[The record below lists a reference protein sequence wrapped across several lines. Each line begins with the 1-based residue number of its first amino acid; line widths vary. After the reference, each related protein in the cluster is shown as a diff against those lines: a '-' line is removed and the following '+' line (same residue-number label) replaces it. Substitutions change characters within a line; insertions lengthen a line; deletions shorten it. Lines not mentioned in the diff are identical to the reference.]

1 MNIIFKRK
9 TLLFSAVLVFNVAC
23 QYNVKDSGIEPIITS
38 IPFNSRFNSAE
49 PNLFT
54 DSLGNVYLSWIEK
67 NDSTAALN
75 YAKLENN
82 KWSEPIKIVSGNNWF
97 VNWADFPQFVTNG
110 KDGYLASILV
120 KRGKST
126 YAYDIHLYHS
136 IDGKKWQ
143 GPVILHDDG
152 KEAEHGFVSMVP
164 ENNRVLISWL
174 DGRNAATENN
184 DHDAH
189 DHAGAMSVRAAY
201 IDYNGK
207 KLNEWELD
215 SRVCDCCQTGIINT
229 INGPVVIYRDRSEDE
244 VRDISIALLENE
256 TWTAGKSI
264 FADNWNI
271 NGCPVNGPKM
281 DAKGNTLAIA
291 WYAEP
296 KNNPEVKVIFSDDGG
311 KTFNT
316 PVTLNEAKPTGRVDI
331 CLMEDSIAM
340 VSWIE
345 KEEIKLISVSK
356 KGEKGKP
363 VTISKIS
370 SKRSSGFPQMTREGN
385 SLIFA
390 WTEDSDTTLIKTARV
405 SF

>member
-1 MNIIFKRK
+1 
-9 TLLFSAVLVFNVAC
+9 
-23 QYNVKDSGIEPIITS
+23 
-38 IPFNSRFNSAE
+38 
-49 PNLFT
+49 
-54 DSLGNVYLSWIEK
+54 
-67 NDSTAALN
+67 
-75 YAKLENN
+75 
-82 KWSEPIKIVSGNNWF
+82 
-97 VNWADFPQFVTNG
+97 
-110 KDGYLASILV
+110 
-120 KRGKST
+120 
-126 YAYDIHLYHS
+126 
-136 IDGKKWQ
+136 
-143 GPVILHDDG
+143 
-152 KEAEHGFVSMVP
+152 VP

-201 IDYNGK
+201 VDYFGK
-207 KLNEWELD
+207 KLTEWELD

-229 INGPVVIYRDRSEDE
+229 MNGPVVIYRDRSEDE
-244 VRDISIALLENE
+244 VRDISIARFENE
-256 TWTAGKSI
+256 KWTAGKPI

-296 KNNPEVKVIFSDDGG
+296 KNTPEVKVIFSPDGG
-311 KTFNT
+311 RTFST
-316 PVTLNEAKPTGRVDI
+316 PVRINEAKPTGRVDI

-345 KEEIKLISVSK
+345 KEEIKFIGVSK
-356 KGEKGKP
+356 KGEIGKP
-363 VTISKIS
+363 FTLSKIS
-370 SKRSSGFPQMTREGN
+370 SKRSSGFPQMTRDGN

-390 WTEDSDTTLIKTARV
+390 WTEEGDIPRIKTARV

>member
-1 MNIIFKRK
+1 MYKIFIIIFFLI
-9 TLLFSAVLVFNVAC
+9 LLYSC
-23 QYNVKDSGIEPIITS
+23 KDNNKGINPVITE
-38 IPFNSRFNSAE
+38 IPFTGNSPSAE

-67 NDSTAALN
+67 NGFTASLK

-82 KWSEPIKIVSGNNWF
+82 RWSESIKIASGENWF
-97 VNWADFPQFVTNG
+97 INWADFPQFVTNG

-136 IDGKKWQ
+136 TDGKNWH

-152 KEAEHGFVSMVP
+152 KEAEHGFVSMVA
-164 ENNRVLISWL
+164 ENDRVLISWL
-174 DGRNAATENN
+174 DGRNAASENTDN
-184 DHDAH
+184 DAH

-201 IDYNGK
+201 VDYKGN
-207 KLNEWELD
+207 KLTEWELD
-215 SRVCDCCQTGIINT
+215 SRVCDCCQTGIIQT
-229 INGPVVIYRDRSEDE
+229 HNGPVAIYRDRSEEE
-244 VRDISIALLENE
+244 VRDISIVRLVNE
-256 TWTAGKSI
+256 KWTEGKPI
-264 FADNWNI
+264 FPDKWNI

-281 DAKGNTLAIA
+281 DTKGNTLAIA

-296 KNNPEVKVIFSDDGG
+296 KKNPEVKVIFSEDGG
-311 KTFNT
+311 NTFNK
-316 PVTLNEAKPTGRVDI
+316 PVIINEAKPTGRVDI
-331 CLMEDSIAM
+331 SLMEDSIAI

-345 KEEIKLISVSK
+345 KEEIKAISVSK

-363 VTISKIS
+363 LTISKIS
-370 SKRSSGFPQMTREGN
+370 TKRSSGFPQMTREGN

-390 WTEDSDTTLIKTARV
+390 WTADTDTARIKTARV
-405 SF
+405 DL